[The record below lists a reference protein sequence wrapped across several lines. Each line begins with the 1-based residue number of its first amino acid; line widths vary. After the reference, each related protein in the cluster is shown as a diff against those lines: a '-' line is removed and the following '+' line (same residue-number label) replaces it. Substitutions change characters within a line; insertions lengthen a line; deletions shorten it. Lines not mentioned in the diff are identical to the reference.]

1 MGWQPGSLGDA
12 ATALG
17 TLQSTV
23 HTESSEAG
31 DPVRDIEPA
40 EWKGKARGAADA
52 RAEALTRWLRG
63 VAAEFG
69 ELVTALNDGE
79 RNIRDA
85 RTALR
90 NRTTQ
95 AAGEGYILQQA
106 SRSYQ
111 VDFDASRAEDE
122 DAEFDANTAHQHQ
135 TALRQLGE
143 AADQAVT
150 DTRNA
155 INAALG
161 ELGVMAPSSL
171 AANRGAVDPRL
182 AAEDKKAVEN
192 GTATPAQFARY
203 LRAITFTPEQLERI
217 AAGDFSGISPSR
229 LKYWE
234 NLGYSKEDLPGL
246 AASGA
251 LSAINK
257 DATMLAKNT
266 DSYRHRSKVHQGAG
280 PNGVARVNQVAK
292 VLGRGT
298 FVAGF
303 ALTAYSEWDQY
314 DQGKQ
319 DGGDMVAGTAGGIGG
334 GLAGAAAG
342 AALGSMIAPGIGTA
356 IGAGIGGALGSD
368 FGSKGVKF
376 IKGLFG

>member
-1 MGWQPGSLGDA
+1 M
-12 ATALG
+12 
-17 TLQSTV
+17 
-23 HTESSEAG
+23 
-31 DPVRDIEPA
+31 RDIEPT

-52 RAEALTRWLRG
+52 RAEGLTRWLRG

-95 AAGEGYILQQA
+95 AASEGYILQQG
-106 SRSYQ
+106 SRSYR
-111 VDFDASRAEDE
+111 VDFDASRAGDE

-155 INAALG
+155 INEALG

-192 GTATPAQFARY
+192 GTATAVQLGRY
-203 LRAITFTPEQLERI
+203 LRAITLTPEQIRQL
-217 AAGDFSGISPSR
+217 AAGDISGISPQR
-229 LKYWE
+229 LAYMAKVM
-234 NLGYSKEDLPGL
+234 GVKKEDLPGL
-246 AASGA
+246 AATGA
-251 LSAINK
+251 IAALDQRAG
-257 DATMLAKNT
+257 DLAKAHEQ
-266 DSYRHRSKVHQGAG
+266 YRRHSVTHQARG
-280 PNGVARVNQVAK
+280 PQSVARAHQVGKLAGR
-292 VLGRGT
+292 VLGPLGVGVT
-298 FVAGF
+298 V
-303 ALTAYSEWDQY
+303 YDEWSQY
-314 DQGKQ
+314 DRGEK
-319 DGGDMVAGTAGGIGG
+319 DGGDAIASGAGALAGGALGG
-334 GLAGAAAG
+334 MAAG
-342 AALGSMIAPGIGTA
+342 AVVGSFAGPVGTA
-356 IGAGIGGALGSD
+356 IGAGIGAAIGSGV
-368 FGSKGVKF
+368 GSKVGGMVKGWF
-376 IKGLFG
+376 S